1 MISYIIVGLIVLGT
15 IGAFSMNVESTV
27 ERNRQALVRK
37 KSLPPA
43 YRTDI
48 GGYCD
53 HHGHGHGGGHDG
65 FGI

>member
-1 MISYIIVGLIVLGT
+1 MISYIIAGILIVGT

-37 KSLPPA
+37 KSLPTA
-43 YRTDI
+43 YRTDS

-53 HHGHGHGGGHDG
+53 HHGHGGGHDG